1 MLHTEKSYLIEN
13 VNIVRE
19 NEIIND
25 ANILVE
31 NGIIKSITQAASITQ
46 AKNNCAVEEK
56 ALKDFSVFDA
66 GGKFAGTALCD
77 MHIHGAGGFDT
88 ASFDRKK
95 NLEGMANF
103 LASRGITS
111 FQPTIVADLETLHEV
126 CDAISESDV
135 LKKCVSGVYMEGPF
149 IAPEKKGGLPAECIH
164 SCSDTKF
171 LEEILS
177 VQYNGKPLIRTM
189 TLAPELEN
197 AEKISAML
205 DDAGV
210 KVAWGHSAAFLE
222 NLKNQPHTNTN
233 VHITHLFNAMNGIDH
248 RKPGLAA
255 VPFLPEY
262 KNATFELICDTVH
275 VKPEILSLVVNSLGT
290 ERLCVISDAMSG
302 AGLGAGE
309 TTYLGKQ
316 VVCDGKA
323 SYYKESGT
331 LIGSAALI
339 CDTARD
345 LCKSNN
351 LSIKDFFRIASSN
364 PKKILG
370 TAESGK
376 IAEGNKADIILVDDD
391 FNITDVFF

>member
-1 MLHTEKSYLIEN
+1 MLHTEKSYLIKN

-31 NGIIKSITQAASITQ
+31 NGIIKSITQAASSTQ
-46 AKNNCAVEEK
+46 AKNNCAAEK
-56 ALKDFSVFDA
+56 KVLKDFSVFDA

-111 FQPTIVADLETLHEV
+111 FQPTIVADLETLREV
-126 CDAISESDV
+126 CDAFSESDV

-149 IAPEKKGGLPAECIH
+149 IAPEKKGGLPAECIR

-171 LEEILS
+171 LRDILA
-177 VQYNGKPLIRTM
+177 VQYNGRPLIRTM

-205 DDAGV
+205 DEAGV

-222 NLKNQPHTNTN
+222 NLKNQPRTNTN

-255 VPFLPEY
+255 VPFLPKY

-302 AGLGAGE
+302 AGLGEGE

-376 IAEGNKADIILVDDD
+376 IAEGNRADIILVDSD

>member
-31 NGIIKSITQAASITQ
+31 NGIIKSITQA
-46 AKNNCAVEEK
+46 KNNSAVEK
-56 ALKDFSVFDA
+56 KSPKDFSVFDA

-103 LASRGITS
+103 LTSRGITS
-111 FQPTIVADLETLHEV
+111 FQPTIVADLETLREV

-177 VQYNGKPLIRTM
+177 VQYDGKPLIRTM

-205 DDAGV
+205 DEAGV

-222 NLKNQPHTNTN
+222 SLKNQPRTNTN

-262 KNATFELICDTVH
+262 ENATFELICDTVH

-323 SYYKESGT
+323 SYYKESAT

-370 TAESGK
+370 TAENGK
-376 IAEGNKADIILVDDD
+376 IAEGNRADIILVDDD
-391 FNITDVFF
+391 FNITDIFF